1 MKRDRESVIALLKD
15 VISILFAI
23 LLGALTLLFGVLGL
37 GYKNLQFIAEYYEVL
52 VWSLSALILVVLI
65 LYIVLFLLKKQAWHR
80 LIFCGLVCALI
91 FAVIFYAICA
101 TGFINKITS
110 VEALQE
116 YIDGFG
122 SWAVAAFIVFS
133 FLQVVVLPV
142 PGSATVAA
150 GVAMFGWLESAI
162 YSFIGIVI
170 GSIVAFAIGRVLGYK
185 AVCWIVGKDDLD
197 KWLNKIKG
205 KDYLILS
212 LMFLLPMFPDDVL
225 CFVAGLSS
233 MTWPYFLVMIVIT
246 RVISCFTV
254 SLSFDLI
261 PFTEWWGIL
270 TWIIIF
276 ALVVLAFW
284 LVMKYSDAID
294 AFLKSKFKFG
304 ERSLS
309 DDDAADGED
318 KNNNNTN
325 NED

>member
-1 MKRDRESVIALLKD
+1 
-15 VISILFAI
+15 
-23 LLGALTLLFGVLGL
+23 
-37 GYKNLQFIAEYYEVL
+37 
-52 VWSLSALILVVLI
+52 
-65 LYIVLFLLKKQAWHR
+65 
-80 LIFCGLVCALI
+80 
-91 FAVIFYAICA
+91 
-101 TGFINKITS
+101 
-110 VEALQE
+110 
-116 YIDGFG
+116 
-122 SWAVAAFIVFS
+122 
-133 FLQVVVLPV
+133 
-142 PGSATVAA
+142 
-150 GVAMFGWLESAI
+150 
-162 YSFIGIVI
+162 
-170 GSIVAFAIGRVLGYK
+170 
-185 AVCWIVGKDDLD
+185 
-197 KWLNKIKG
+197 
-205 KDYLILS
+205 
-212 LMFLLPMFPDDVL
+212 
-225 CFVAGLSS
+225 

>member
-122 SWAVAAFIVFS
+122 AWAVIIYILFS
-133 FLQVVVLPV
+133 YLQVVILPV

-150 GVAMFGWLESAI
+150 GVVLFGWLESAL
-162 YSFIGIVI
+162 YSFIGILL
-170 GSIVAFAIGRVLGYK
+170 GSVTAFAIGRLVGYK

-197 KWLNKIKG
+197 KWLKKIRG

-212 LMFLLPMFPDDVL
+212 LMFLLPMFPDDIL
-225 CFVAGLSS
+225 CFISGLSS
-233 MTWPYFLVMIVIT
+233 MTWVYFLVMIVIT
-246 RVISCFTV
+246 RLISCFTV
-254 SLSFDLI
+254 SLSLDLI
-261 PFTEWWGIL
+261 PFNTWWGIL
-270 TWIIIF
+270 TWIIIV
-276 ALVVLAFW
+276 ALVVLAFY
-284 LVMKYSDAID
+284 LVCKYSDKID
-294 AFLKSKFKFG
+294 AFIKTRFKFMQKNTRG
-304 ERSLS
+304 TRG
-309 DDDAADGED
+309 AAG
-318 KNNNNTN
+318 KNKKEKNKKSQ
-325 NED
+325 